1 MLKDFRLYLE
11 VLTHW
16 EVWVAIVVFFFGF
29 LIVVYLGGVNS
40 RSKILV
46 GKLPEVESSSKKK
59 NVKVTPKDEDITE
72 NAIEEE

>member
-1 MLKDFRLYLE
+1 MVYLE

-40 RSKILV
+40 RSKILE
-46 GKLPEVESSSKKK
+46 GKLPEVTSGEKKK
-59 NVKVTPKDEDITE
+59 KAKVTPQDEDITE